1 MKNIFINTLLLFFL
15 LFFITTACKKEVVIK
30 NVNYTLIKSNNPNT
44 KENNQSIELKG
55 DYTIKAKVS
64 SVETGEPIEITFY
77 FSIGTSQAILSIG
90 TNNSLEAYCEGTYT
104 VTQNKGVSKLIYN
117 GEGTC
122 TSDLEESSFLIK
134 KEDNQYYIKSK
145 RFIDFEWYL
154 LNKK

>member
-1 MKNIFINTLLLFFL
+1 MKNIQSIIF
-15 LFFITTACKKEVVIK
+15 LFFIATACKKEVTITK
-30 NVNYTLIKSNNPNT
+30 YALAKTDNLTT
-44 KENNQSIELKG
+44 KEINQNIDLKG
-55 DYTIKAKVS
+55 NYFIKTKVS

-77 FSIGTSQAILSIG
+77 FSFETSQAILSIG

-104 VTQNKGVSKLIYN
+104 ITQNKGVSKLIYN

-134 KEDNQYYIKSK
+134 KEKNQYYIKSK

-154 LNKK
+154 LNRKY